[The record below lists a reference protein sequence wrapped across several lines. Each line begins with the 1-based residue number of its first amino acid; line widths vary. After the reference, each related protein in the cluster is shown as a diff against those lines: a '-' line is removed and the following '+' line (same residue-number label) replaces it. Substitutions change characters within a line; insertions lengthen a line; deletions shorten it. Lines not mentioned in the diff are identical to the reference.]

1 MEIERLNLS
10 YSACCAL
17 RGAGIH
23 NASDIINRN
32 QLYGIR
38 HLDQNSIDEIIEK
51 LSDAGYKLTTISFF
65 DDEDEW

>member
-10 YSACCAL
+10 CSAYVAL
-17 RGAGIH
+17 RGAGIR
-23 NASDIINRN
+23 NTADIKNRN

-51 LSDAGYKLTTISFF
+51 LSDAGYELTYHSVF